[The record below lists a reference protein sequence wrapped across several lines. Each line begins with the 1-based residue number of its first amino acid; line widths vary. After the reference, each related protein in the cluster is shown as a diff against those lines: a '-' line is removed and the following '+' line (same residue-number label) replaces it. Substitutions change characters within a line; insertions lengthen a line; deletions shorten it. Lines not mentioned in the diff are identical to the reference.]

1 MNTQN
6 TYKKTT
12 REERDPIYNLER
24 ELKIRGF
31 SQKTVKSYL
40 YYNKNLLKYNDKSP
54 KFVNTDDIKEY
65 LLFLK
70 NKNLSNATI
79 NVAINAIKFYY
90 TQILRR
96 RFFLNKKIF
105 RTKKAQKL
113 PEVLTKLEVRKI
125 LAQIQ
130 NVKYKLILGLMYS
143 SGLRIS
149 EVVSVKVRD
158 FDFEN
163 NLLRIVQGKGK
174 KDRNTILSKKVA
186 IVMEKY
192 LRGKNS
198 KDYAFESSRGDA
210 LAKRSVQ
217 KIFSEALKKSGI
229 KKSASC
235 HSLRH
240 SFATHLLE
248 GGTDIR
254 YIQELLGHK
263 NLETTQI
270 YTKVANNNLK
280 KIKSPLDL

>member
-1 MNTQN
+1 MNTSN
-6 TYKKTT
+6 RYKKTT
-12 REERDPIYNLER
+12 RQERDPIYNLER

-31 SQKTVKSYL
+31 SQQTIKAYL
-40 YYNKNLLKYNDKSP
+40 YYNKDLLRHNGKSP
-54 KFVNTDDIKEY
+54 KNVNIDDIKEY
-65 LLFLK
+65 LLYLK
-70 NKNLSNATI
+70 NRNLANATI
-79 NVAINAIKFYY
+79 NVAVNAFKFYY

-96 RFFLNKKIF
+96 KFFVNKELF

-113 PEVLTKLEVRKI
+113 PTVLTKGEVKQI

-130 NVKYKLILGLMYS
+130 NVKYKLMLGLMYS

-149 EVVSVKVRD
+149 EVVSVKVED

-163 NLLRIVQGKGK
+163 KLLRVQQGKGN
-174 KDRNTILSKKVA
+174 KDRNTILSEK
-186 IVMEKY
+186 IVDVLQKY
-192 LRGKNS
+192 VKN
-198 KDYAFESSRGDA
+198 KNVGDYVFESQRGSK
-210 LAKRSVQ
+210 LTNRSVQ
-217 KIFSEALKKSGI
+217 KSFSDALKKSGL
-229 KKSASC
+229 KKRASC

-248 GGTDIR
+248 DGTDIR

-280 KIKSPLDL
+280 NIKSPL